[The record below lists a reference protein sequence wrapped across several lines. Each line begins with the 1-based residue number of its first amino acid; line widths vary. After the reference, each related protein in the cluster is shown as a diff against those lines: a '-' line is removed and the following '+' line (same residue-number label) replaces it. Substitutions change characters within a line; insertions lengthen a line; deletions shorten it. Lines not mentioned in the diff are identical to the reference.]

1 MACPPV
7 EILNYFLPVS
17 GAFGKQRVSKS
28 TFLTHEGWSPP
39 SENGRELQR
48 TVWIHFTISEKELQ
62 TQFTWLNSESKKE
75 YEVKPGLFFG
85 NTHDG
90 SDGVYLR
97 TERTTIQGQVSSG
110 TPHTK
115 IWFETP
121 PELVTADLWKSH
133 SEWFEDHEL

>member
-1 MACPPV
+1 MAGTPV
-7 EILNYFLPVS
+7 EILSYFLPVTET
-17 GAFGKQRVSKS
+17 FGKQRASKS
-28 TFLTHEGWSPP
+28 TFLTYEGWSPP
-39 SENGRELQR
+39 SANGRAIER
-48 TVWIHFTISEKELQ
+48 TVWIHFAISKKELQ

-90 SDGVYLR
+90 NDGVYLR
-97 TERTTIQGQVSSG
+97 TGSTTIQGQVSSG
-110 TPHTK
+110 TLHTN

-121 PELVTADLWKSH
+121 PELFTADLWKSH